1 MEAKYI
7 NGWHCTV
14 QENDHFA
21 IEHFKNYPLSKDFE
35 QWHGNLWPMLRDNF
49 LAERGGVAL
58 DLGSNYGFFTIP
70 FASHFDKVYA
80 FDMQL
85 DVLTCLYANI
95 SALDISN
102 VTLVH
107 KAVSDKD
114 EVLSYMPRNPSGHC
128 YLLPDDSGRIKVES
142 VKLDSYPI
150 EGDVRFIKLDIEGAE
165 LKALHGGIELIQ
177 KHRPLIMLEFHSQ
190 RDSLPNFNARQD
202 LLQFFKEIEY
212 ELVDFVRND
221 YIFAPK

>member
-1 MEAKYI
+1 MEARYI

-14 QENDHFA
+14 YENDHFA
-21 IEHFKNYPLSKDFE
+21 INYFKTFPLSRNFE

-49 LAERGGVAL
+49 LKEKGGVAL

-70 FASHFDKVYA
+70 FASHFDEVHA

-102 VTLVH
+102 VKLVH
-107 KAVSDKD
+107 KAVSDKN
-114 EVLSYMPRNPSGHC
+114 EKLSYMPRNPSGHC
-128 YLLPDDSGRIKVES
+128 YLLPDDSGTKKVDS
-142 VKLDSYPI
+142 ITLDSYPI

-165 LKALHGGIELIQ
+165 LKALYGGIELIR

-190 RDSLPNFNARQD
+190 RDSLSNFNARQT
-202 LLQFFKEIEY
+202 LLQFFKDLEY

-221 YIFAPK
+221 FIFAPK